1 MKLIEIKTSKGSM
14 IARLYDET
22 PIHRDN
28 FLKLAE
34 EGYYNGT
41 LFHRV
46 IHSFMIQGGD
56 PNTKSAATMGMA
68 GTGGPGYTLEAEIK
82 PQFFHKKGALAA
94 ARQGDAVN
102 PQKRSSGSQFY
113 IVQGNSYGTDQ
124 LNAFEK
130 RMQMGKAGF
139 AWTDEQKET
148 YANLGG
154 TPHLDTEYT
163 VFGEVIKGLDVIDA
177 IAMVPTRPG
186 DRPAEDIS
194 IEINIIESE
203 GGEYGL

>member
-1 MKLIEIKTSKGSM
+1 MKTVEISTPMGVMKVK
-14 IARLYDET
+14 LYDET

-34 EGYYNGT
+34 EGYYDGT
-41 LFHRV
+41 QFHR
-46 IHSFMIQGGD
+46 IIKAFMIQGGD
-56 PNTKSAATMGMA
+56 PNTKSEATMGMA

-113 IVQGNSYGTDQ
+113 IVQGDTYSSEQ

-130 RMQMGKAGF
+130 RMQYAKPGF
-139 AWTDEQKET
+139 AWTDEQKKIYGEI
-148 YANLGG
+148 GG
-154 TPHLDTEYT
+154 TPHLDGDYT
-163 VFGEVIKGLDVIDA
+163 VFGEIIEGLDVIDD
-177 IAMVPTRPG
+177 IAATPTRPG
-186 DRPAEDIS
+186 DRPVE
-194 IEINIIESE
+194 EIRMTMKVVQD
-203 GGEYGL
+203 

>member
-1 MKLIEIKTSKGSM
+1 MKTVEISTPMGVMKVK
-14 IARLYDET
+14 LYDET

-34 EGYYNGT
+34 EGYYDGT
-41 LFHRV
+41 QFHR
-46 IHSFMIQGGD
+46 IIKAFMIQGGD
-56 PNTKSAATMGMA
+56 PNTKSEATMGMA

-113 IVQGNSYGTDQ
+113 IVQGDTYSTEQ

-130 RMQMGKAGF
+130 RMQYAKPGF
-139 AWTDEQKET
+139 TWTEEQKQT
-148 YANLGG
+148 YGEVGG
-154 TPHLDTEYT
+154 TPHLDGDYT
-163 VFGEVIKGLDVIDA
+163 VFGEIIEGLDVLDA
-177 IAMVPTRPG
+177 IAATPTRPG
-186 DRPAEDIS
+186 DRPLE
-194 IEINIIESE
+194 EIRMTMKVVQD
-203 GGEYGL
+203 